1 MRNMFVVIATHGRA
15 PLLER
20 TLASLAAC
28 PRPPGFRGTIVIE
41 NGSRDG
47 AEAIV
52 AAADPGLAARYL
64 HDERPNKSSAL
75 NIALQDCPDAFV
87 VFLDDDI
94 LLSSGV
100 LEAYSAAR
108 ERHPGR
114 HFFGGPCV
122 ADWEAEPPEW
132 LKPMLPA
139 SACGWSMED
148 PGGPIHE
155 VVFLGFN
162 WAAEAADIVA
172 GGGFD
177 PARGPGTTSMGQES
191 DMMLRMV
198 DAGWT
203 GIYVSDSSA
212 QHHVPRNRCSPEW
225 AIARASRLGAALAH
239 GCRLTGQPMRSRAA
253 AYAALQPLVAAR
265 LGLARLRGD
274 EPSITHAACMWNRRS
289 AFIRETLRG
298 TPPPA
303 APPR

>member
-1 MRNMFVVIATHGRA
+1 MFVVIATHGRA

-20 TLASLAAC
+20 ALASLAAC
-28 PRPPGFRGTIVIE
+28 RRPKSFRGTIVIE

-47 AEAIV
+47 AEGIV

-64 HDERPNKSSAL
+64 HDERANKSAAL
-75 NIALQDCPDAFV
+75 NIALEHCPDAFV
-87 VFLDDDI
+87 VFLDDDGK
-94 LLSSGV
+94 LSPGL
-100 LEAYSAAR
+100 LEAYAAAR
-108 ERHPGR
+108 EQHPGR

-132 LKPMLPA
+132 LKPMLPG

-148 PGGPIHE
+148 PGGPIRE
-155 VVFLGFN
+155 AVFLGFN

-191 DMMLRMV
+191 DMMLRMMNK
-198 DAGWT
+198 GWT
-203 GIYVSDSSA
+203 GIYVAEASA
-212 QHHVPRNRCSPEW
+212 EHYVPRSRCSPEW

-239 GCRLTGQPMRSRAA
+239 GCRLTGQPFRSRAA
-253 AYAALQPLVAAR
+253 AYASLQPLVAAQ
-265 LGLARLRGD
+265 LGLARLRRD
-274 EPSITHAACMWNRRS
+274 EPAITRMACTWNRRN

-298 TPPPA
+298 TPPP
-303 APPR
+303 PPSS